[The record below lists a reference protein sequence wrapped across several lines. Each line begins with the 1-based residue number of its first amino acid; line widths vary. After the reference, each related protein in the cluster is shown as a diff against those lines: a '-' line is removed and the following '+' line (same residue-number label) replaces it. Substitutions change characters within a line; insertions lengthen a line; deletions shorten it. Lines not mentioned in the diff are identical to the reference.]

1 MRRPGLPGVVALK
14 AAACRRNALACW
26 GRWTLPRRPWLA
38 LTRVGSGGACFCCR
52 SGLGGVEQA
61 SKYCYRCNFAEGGGG
76 SQAPGRAWVICH
88 SGMSS
93 SAPGAPPPTH
103 HPPHHHH
110 PAPPPPRSS
119 LKSLLGGASPAACG
133 LVLTEP
139 YLNLPALREAAVRMA
154 LTELGFASVY
164 LSTPAPLS
172 MRAHAARHPE
182 LPASQAGCG
191 LVVDAGFSFTHAV
204 REGAGGAGTR
214 AAKGQDSGRCSR
226 VGKAG
231 LALGWQVMGHTII
244 MQTLGL
250 GRGLIEPPLC
260 MPAAADLSEQPSPPR
275 PPPRCPC
282 LTGGCWRL
290 RCGASTWAARRS
302 PTS

>member
-1 MRRPGLPGVVALK
+1 MLPQWV
-14 AAACRRNALACW
+14 
-26 GRWTLPRRPWLA
+26 
-38 LTRVGSGGACFCCR
+38 
-52 SGLGGVEQA
+52 
-61 SKYCYRCNFAEGGGG
+61 GGGG
-76 SQAPGRAWVICH
+76 AGVEILLPLQFCRGGRRQP
-88 SGMSS
+88 
-93 SAPGAPPPTH
+93 SARAGLGDLPLRHVFLRPWRPPPHTPPPT
-103 HPPHHHH
+103 PP
-110 PAPPPPRSS
+110 PPRPPPPRSS